1 MTTTNECCG
10 NFEYACSRGGHF
22 FAGFTCPPTIYFK
35 FIIKCDKCYYK
46 VRQLFLLQ
54 SAIVC
59 YYKVRQLFQYKVR
72 QVLLQSATAFFI
84 TKCDSLLLQSATAL
98 SVQSA
103 TSVITKCDRNYKM
116 WQFITKCDRYTYNK
130 VRRLLQ
136 SGTEQTI
143 TINAIRRLRSSH
155 NCHFKRSLFYFKW
168 LKITFF
174 LSFFFCDYK
183 AYLVILIQW
192 LFSIVPFRFFFEYL
206 NAISRFKRIGS
217 GTRNIL
223 LVTEFKTNN
232 NNILFFAVNCLS

>member
-1 MTTTNECCG
+1 M
-10 NFEYACSRGGHF
+10 
-22 FAGFTCPPTIYFK
+22 
-35 FIIKCDKCYYK
+35 
-46 VRQLFLLQ
+46 RQLFLL
-54 SAIVC
+54 
-59 YYKVRQLFQYKVR
+59 
-72 QVLLQSATAFFI
+72 

-98 SVQSA
+98 LVQSA
-103 TSVITKCDRNYKM
+103 TTVITKCDRYYKM
-116 WQFITKCDRYTYNK
+116 WQFITKCDRYTYYK

-143 TINAIRRLRSSH
+143 TTNK
-155 NCHFKRSLFYFKW
+155 CHFKRSLFYFKW

-174 LSFFFCDYK
+174 FYHYK

-192 LFSIVPFRFFFEYL
+192 LFSVVPFRFFFEYL